1 MINNGKS
8 NDTQEATFTEEN
20 QHINHQQDIESE
32 NKEEG
37 DKILKEMSNNNN
49 LSNGVRSNLD
59 DGKDETP
66 KKGFWSR
73 LFGN

>member
-1 MINNGKS
+1 MTIEFYEKS
-8 NDTQEATFTEEN
+8 YNKTKLLEN

-32 NKEEG
+32 NKEEE
-37 DKILKEMSNNNN
+37 DKIFKEMSNNNN
-49 LSNGVRSNLD
+49 LSNGVRSNLY
-59 DGKDETP
+59 DGKDEAP